1 LARLLPTLLVLA
13 LVAATAAAFAVAER
27 LKLERPPIAAPR
39 IDKVFSP
46 VCRCPTDDATIAFRL
61 RRSDTVRL
69 AIVDDELRVVR
80 RLLEST
86 RVPAGAFETSWDGRD
101 DDGALVPDGSYRPR
115 LHLASDR
122 RTIVLPNPI
131 RVDTRPP
138 RLRGVGARPARFSPD
153 GDGRRDK
160 VEVFYRLNERARA
173 LLYLGDRR
181 LVRTRHRPLRGKVEW
196 FGLVHGRPLRAGR
209 YRLDLEAEDPAGNRS
224 EPIAVTVRIRYVELG
239 RAAIRVRAR
248 TRFGVRVRTD
258 AERFRW
264 RFAGGTGTARPG
276 LLVLRAP
283 RAGRYTLFVE
293 ANGHGARAPVV
304 VRPRLP
310 RS

>member
-1 LARLLPTLLVLA
+1 LARLLPTLLVLG
-13 LVAATAAAFAVAER
+13 LLAATAAAFAVAER

-46 VCRCPTDDATIAFRL
+46 VCRCPTDDAEIAFRL
-61 RRSDTVRL
+61 RRADTIQI
-69 AIVDDELRVVR
+69 AIVDRDLRVVR
-80 RLLEST
+80 RLVRSL
-86 RVPAGAFETSWDGRD
+86 RVPAGPFEATWDGRD
-101 DDGALVPDGSYRPR
+101 DDGAIVRDGGYRPR

-122 RTIVLPNPI
+122 RTIVLPNSI
-131 RVDTRPP
+131 RVDTRRP
-138 RLRGVGARPARFSPD
+138 RLRGVVARPVRFSPD

-160 VEVFYRLNERARA
+160 VEVFYRVNERAKA

-181 LVRTRHRPLRGKVEW
+181 LVRTRYRPLRGKVEW
-196 FGLVHGRPLRAGR
+196 FGLVNGRPLRAGA

-224 EPIAVTVRIRYVELG
+224 QPVTIPVRIRYVELA
-239 RAAIRVRAR
+239 RDAIRVRAR
-248 TRFGVRVRTD
+248 TRFGVRVATD
-258 AERFRW
+258 AARFRW

-293 ANGHGARAPVV
+293 ANGHGDRARVL
-304 VRPRLP
+304 VRPRAA
-310 RS
+310 RR